1 MLDDNIEMAKKLRDL
16 GNAVHV
22 DVLQELPH
30 GFLNFSL
37 ISSDARYCSVG
48 LSSVLRCLKSPRLQE
63 GV

>member
-16 GNAVHV
+16 GNEVHV

-37 ISSDARYCSVG
+37 ISTDARYFI
-48 LSSVLRCLKSPRLQE
+48 LLTTFT
-63 GV
+63 